1 MVKAFWAPRE
11 CGAPV
16 APVAPPP
23 PLSGPGDTKL
33 HLPGEYR
40 AFGCEA

>member
-1 MVKAFWAPRE
+1 MVKTFWAPRE

-16 APVAPPP
+16 AP

-40 AFGCEA
+40 AFRCEA